1 VESIGRVD
9 RGVWLIDSGVPYH
22 ITPHM
27 EWFYEYEK
35 YDGGDVFLGDDLTT
49 KIMGCRRVNLLLK
62 YGRIRTLPRVLHDP
76 KIARSLIYLRK
87 LDDASVD
94 NILGKDTYK
103 MLQGYMVLM
112 RGVLYGTLYKL
123 LELNYTNGCNSYVVP
138 KKINKEDKEN
148 IVPGKKTILWHQR
161 LGNIGERGLRTLHGK
176 GMVKGMS
183 ICARNFYFCE
193 HYIYGKKTI
202 KIPI

>member
-1 VESIGRVD
+1 
-9 RGVWLIDSGVPYH
+9 
-22 ITPHM
+22 
-27 EWFYEYEK
+27 
-35 YDGGDVFLGDDLTT
+35 
-49 KIMGCRRVNLLLK
+49 
-62 YGRIRTLPRVLHDP
+62 
-76 KIARSLIYLRK
+76 
-87 LDDASVD
+87 
-94 NILGKDTYK
+94 
-103 MLQGYMVLM
+103 MVLM

-123 LELNYTNGCNSYVVP
+123 LELNYTNGCNRYVVP

-183 ICARNFYFCE
+183 ICTLNFYFCE
-193 HYIYGKKTI
+193 HFIYGKKTS